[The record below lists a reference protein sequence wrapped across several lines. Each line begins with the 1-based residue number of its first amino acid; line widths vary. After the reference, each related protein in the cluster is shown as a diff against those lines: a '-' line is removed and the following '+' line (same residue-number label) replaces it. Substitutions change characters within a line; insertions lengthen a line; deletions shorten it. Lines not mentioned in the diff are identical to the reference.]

1 MSLYIIMAAMAQGA
15 QKMDIDEPSA
25 SDIDRVSIESM
36 SFCPTKSQV
45 SALIAKANEAE
56 AVRRQLKG
64 EGNQDWRADKTGAK
78 GQKLLSKLYFLP
90 GKFGL
95 CPDSLEP
102 DDTILA
108 KLGRGDIGPGGLPGD
123 GALRVI
129 NDRNMPFGSTSCGPN
144 GVLATTNGRMN
155 LFYSDMGSTKK
166 LLDQYIS
173 FRDENLHEIFG
184 MYVTKI
190 QTMAGEDNAMKLN
203 PEKPETLSVDLHDDY
218 RNVAAMFGKINEAL
232 SSGMSLSQC
241 GISCN
246 SFCQTW
252 CLKQRGNVL
261 VGEAQFSVMSP
272 HFQTRFY
279 VGDDANVKQIIG
291 ANSDELLK
299 SYIKIIEHFDSIMA
313 PDYGNG
319 GGGAAFVNLD
329 KLHDQF
335 NSGGSSKKVKRG
347 GKRKTRRRRRTKKKK
362 RRRKKKTRKKRKK
375 RKRRRRTKKN

>member
-1 MSLYIIMAAMAQGA
+1 MSL
-15 QKMDIDEPSA
+15 A
-25 SDIDRVSIESM
+25 SNVDRKSINSM
-36 SFCPTKSQV
+36 SFCPSPNEVETLIEMSKKAEKARQNIKNSDIGINRTPGDNSQ
-45 SALIAKANEAE
+45 E
-56 AVRRQLKG
+56 
-64 EGNQDWRADKTGAK
+64 
-78 GQKLLSKLYFLP
+78 QKLLSKLYFLP
-90 GKFGL
+90 GSYNL

-108 KLGRGDIGPGGLPGD
+108 KLGRGSTSGGIGPGGLQGPD
-123 GALRVI
+123 GLRVI
-129 NDRNMPFGSTSCGPN
+129 NDRNMPLGSTSCGPN

-155 LFYSDMGSTKK
+155 LFYSDMDSTKK

-173 FRDENLHEIFG
+173 FRDAKLREIFG
-184 MYVTKI
+184 MYATKI
-190 QTMAGEDNAMKLN
+190 QIMAGEDNAMKLN
-203 PEKPETLSVDLHDDY
+203 PEKPETLSDDLHDDY

-232 SSGMSLSQC
+232 SGGMSLSQC

-279 VGDDANVKQIIG
+279 VGDDTNVKKILG

-313 PDYGNG
+313 PAYGNG

-329 KLHDQF
+329 KLHGQF